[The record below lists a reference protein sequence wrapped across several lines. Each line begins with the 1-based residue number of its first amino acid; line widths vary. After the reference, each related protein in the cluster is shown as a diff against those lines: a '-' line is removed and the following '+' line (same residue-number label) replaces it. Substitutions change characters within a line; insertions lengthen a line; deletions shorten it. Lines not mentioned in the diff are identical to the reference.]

1 MHTIARARTV
11 RPVRPHQSSRRHASA
26 RRVRPRPVGNARARM
41 RPLFFVTSTRHVES
55 VSVATEILRGA
66 TALAGITAWGVL
78 LLILAG

>member
-1 MHTIARARTV
+1 
-11 RPVRPHQSSRRHASA
+11 
-26 RRVRPRPVGNARARM
+26 M